1 MKILQIHKYY
11 SKKRGGGSV
20 SAFFE
25 TKKLLEKKGHEV
37 LVFSMEDKDNER
49 ANESEYFAKHFDI
62 REAKNFWQKLWLVP
76 RVIYNP
82 DAAHQLDKLL
92 TKYKPDVAH
101 VHNIYHYLTP
111 SIFPILK
118 KHGVP
123 IVFKLSDYHAICPN
137 YKLFAHG
144 KIDNSCKNG
153 KYYKL
158 FFNKSINNSFAESFV
173 AMVEGYVNRWG
184 KFYDNIDIF
193 AAPSEFMREIG
204 VEYGM
209 ERKKI
214 RILRN
219 VLNFDAY
226 DTGDVHKQKIFLY
239 MGRVAQEKGLPVA
252 IDAMIKLK
260 KEQKLKG
267 WKFVIAG
274 DGPQLK
280 ELEEYVIDNDVSDIV
295 EFAGFCQKGSKEWLN
310 LMQRA
315 SVAVLPSVWYDNSP
329 IAISESMA
337 FGSPVIVSDYGGT
350 KEMIQDG
357 KGGFVFETNNSADL
371 ATKMQKYIDD
381 ENLVAQMGEKA
392 RTGVRE
398 LNNEQRY
405 YDTLMGIYTE
415 VINKNKK

>member
-1 MKILQIHKYY
+1 M
-11 SKKRGGGSV
+11 
-20 SAFFE
+20 
-25 TKKLLEKKGHEV
+25 
-37 LVFSMEDKDNER
+37 
-49 ANESEYFAKHFDI
+49 
-62 REAKNFWQKLWLVP
+62 
-76 RVIYNP
+76 
-82 DAAHQLDKLL
+82 
-92 TKYKPDVAH
+92 
-101 VHNIYHYLTP
+101 
-111 SIFPILK
+111 
-118 KHGVP
+118 
-123 IVFKLSDYHAICPN
+123 
-137 YKLFAHG
+137 
-144 KIDNSCKNG
+144 
-153 KYYKL
+153 
-158 FFNKSINNSFAESFV
+158 
-173 AMVEGYVNRWG
+173 EGYVNRWG
-184 KFYDNIDIF
+184 KFYDNVDIF

-204 VEYGM
+204 VEYGI

-239 MGRVAQEKGLPVA
+239 MGRVAKEKGLPVA
-252 IDAMIKLK
+252 IDAMTKLK

-280 ELEEYVIDNDVSDIV
+280 ELKKYVIDNNVSDVV
-295 EFAGFCQKGSKEWLN
+295 EFAGFCQKGSEEWLG

-357 KGGFVFETNNSADL
+357 KSGFVFETNNSVDL

-392 RTGVRE
+392 RTGIRE

-405 YDTLMGIYTE
+405 YDTLMGIYIE

>member
-25 TKKLLEKKGHEV
+25 TKKLLEKKGHKV
-37 LVFSMEDKDNER
+37 LVFSMEDKDNEKS
-49 ANESEYFAKHFDI
+49 NENEYFARHFDI
-62 REAKNFWQKLWLVP
+62 REAKNFWQKLWLVS

-82 DAAHQLDKLL
+82 DAAHRLDIFL

-111 SIFPILK
+111 SIFPVLK

-158 FFNKSINNSFAESFV
+158 FFNKSINNSLTESFV
-173 AMVEGYVNRWG
+173 AMMEGYVNRWG
-184 KFYDNIDIF
+184 KFYDNVDIF

-204 VEYGM
+204 VEYGI

-219 VLNFDAY
+219 VLNFEAY

-239 MGRVAQEKGLPVA
+239 MGRVAKEKGLLVA
-252 IDAMIKLK
+252 IDAMIK
-260 KEQKLKG
+260 
-267 WKFVIAG
+267 
-274 DGPQLK
+274 
-280 ELEEYVIDNDVSDIV
+280 
-295 EFAGFCQKGSKEWLN
+295 
-310 LMQRA
+310 
-315 SVAVLPSVWYDNSP
+315 
-329 IAISESMA
+329 
-337 FGSPVIVSDYGGT
+337 
-350 KEMIQDG
+350 
-357 KGGFVFETNNSADL
+357 
-371 ATKMQKYIDD
+371 
-381 ENLVAQMGEKA
+381 
-392 RTGVRE
+392 
-398 LNNEQRY
+398 
-405 YDTLMGIYTE
+405 
-415 VINKNKK
+415 